1 MFQIRIHGRGG
12 QGVVSASELLSVA
25 AFEEGKYSQSF
36 PSFGSERMGA
46 PVQAFARIS
55 DTNITIREPVMEPD
69 MLIIQDP
76 TLFQAVNVFEGANT
90 DGYLLINSAKTI
102 EQLGIEE
109 MSSLYPVD
117 HVMIIPATELA
128 IKYIKQP
135 KPNTVLL
142 GAFAALSH
150 MIKIPALENA
160 IRGKFPKKIAEPNIA
175 ATTAG
180 YNMVMKLLK
189 QDLQSDL
196 QRQEQAQG
204 V

>member
-12 QGVVSASELLSVA
+12 QGVVSASELLAVA

-90 DGYLLINSAKTI
+90 EGYLLINSSKTV
-102 EQLGIEE
+102 EELGIDDIT
-109 MSSLYPVD
+109 SKYPKN
-117 HVMIIPATELA
+117 HVMVLPATELA
-128 IKYIKQP
+128 VKYIKQP

-150 MIKIPALENA
+150 MVKIPALEKA
-160 IRGKFPKKIAEPNIA
+160 IRGKFTKRIAEPNII

-180 YNMVMKLLK
+180 YNFIMKLL
-189 QDLQSDL
+189 LQ
-196 QRQEQAQG
+196 QEQQEELAQG
-204 V
+204 D

>member
-12 QGVVSASELLSVA
+12 QGVVSASELLSVV

-36 PSFGSERMGA
+36 PSFGSERMGT

-55 DTNITIREPVMEPD
+55 DSAITVREPVMEPD

-76 TLFQAVNVFEGANT
+76 TLFQAVNVFEGAKT
-90 DGYLLINSAKTI
+90 DGYLLINSSKSI
-102 EQLGIEE
+102 EELGIEE
-109 MSSLYPVD
+109 MSSRYPRN
-117 HVMIIPATELA
+117 HVIILPATELA
-128 IKYIKQP
+128 IKYIKQA

-150 MIKIPALENA
+150 MVKIPALKSA
-160 IRGKFPKKIAEPNIA
+160 ILGKFPKKIAEPNII
-175 ATTAG
+175 ATVAG
-180 YNMVMKLLK
+180 YNFVNKLL
-189 QDLQSDL
+189 Q
-196 QRQEQAQG
+196 QEQQG